1 MKRFAVI
8 GLGRFGKKL
17 AIALAM
23 SGAEVIAIDKNREA
37 IEILAD
43 QVSHAVRL
51 DSTDEE
57 ALKAQGVDKVDVAI
71 IGIGQGTGR
80 GFESA
85 ILTVVN
91 LRQMGVNRIYARAE
105 DLIAGEVFSKVGAT
119 EVIYPEIESAERWA
133 YKLIAPQI
141 GEKIDFAEGYSLARI
156 KAPASFDGR
165 TVMDLQLRQKY
176 SVNLGHDQTGRAQQA
191 KKGGEGQDHQCPHAQ
206 HDNLRGRYPDGCR
219 LRPRP
224 REAAAGMNHGMAT
237 REKSRGLVG
246 YCGENELHNL
256 ILKVTALVQICRR
269 VIRRL
274 YWRIRI
280 HRVQR
285 KIEAENKPNRTTSS
299 LSDR

>member
-8 GLGRFGKKL
+8 GLGRFGQKL

-23 SGAEVIAIDKNREA
+23 SGAEVIAIDKDRDQVEL
-37 IEILAD
+37 IAD

-71 IGIGQGTGR
+71 IGIGQNTG
-80 GFESA
+80 GFEAA

-91 LRQMGVNRIYARAE
+91 LRQMGIKQIYARAE

-119 EVIYPEIESAERWA
+119 EVIYPEIESAQRWA

-156 KAPASFDGR
+156 KAPPSFDGK

-176 SVNLGHDQTGRAQQA
+176 SVNLVLIR
-191 KKGGEGQDHQCPHAQ
+191 
-206 HDNLRGRYPDGCR
+206 R
-219 LRPRP
+219 
-224 REAAAGMNHGMAT
+224 
-237 REKSRGLVG
+237 
-246 YCGENELHNL
+246 GEN
-256 ILKVTALVQICRR
+256 ARR
-269 VIRRL
+269 VKGEKD
-274 YWRIRI
+274 
-280 HRVQR
+280 
-285 KIEAENKPNRTTSS
+285 KIINVPMPSTVIYEDDTLMVAG
-299 LSDR
+299 SDVDLAKLPQE

>member
-23 SGAEVIAIDKNREA
+23 SGAEVIAIDKDRN
-37 IEILAD
+37 EIDLIRD

-91 LRQMGVNRIYARAE
+91 LRQMGLKQIYARAE
-105 DLIAGEVFSKVGAT
+105 DPIAGEVFEKVGAT
-119 EVIYPEIESAERWA
+119 EVIYPEIESARRLA

-141 GEKIDFAEGYSLARI
+141 GEKIDFAPGYSLARV
-156 KAPASFDGR
+156 KAPASFDGK

-176 SVNLGHDQTGRAQQA
+176 SVNLVAIKRNEQSRTKRSE
-191 KKGGEGQDHQCPHAQ
+191 KGGIINVPMPNTVIYEGDILMVAGS
-206 HDNLRGRYPDGCR
+206 DPD
-219 LRPRP
+219 LAKLPQ
-224 REAAAGMNHGMAT
+224 E
-237 REKSRGLVG
+237 
-246 YCGENELHNL
+246 
-256 ILKVTALVQICRR
+256 
-269 VIRRL
+269 
-274 YWRIRI
+274 
-280 HRVQR
+280 
-285 KIEAENKPNRTTSS
+285 
-299 LSDR
+299 

>member
-17 AIALAM
+17 AVALAM
-23 SGAEVIAIDKNREA
+23 SGAEVIAIDKNREH
-37 IEILAD
+37 IELITD

-57 ALKAQGVDKVDVAI
+57 ALKAQGIDKVDVAI

-91 LRQMGVNRIYARAE
+91 LRQMGVKQIYTRAE

-141 GEKIDFAEGYSLARI
+141 GEKIDFAEGYSLARV
-156 KAPASFDGR
+156 KAPASFDGK

-176 SVNLGHDQTGRAQQA
+176 NVNLVLIKRGEHNKQTKA
-191 KKGGEGQDHQCPHAQ
+191 
-206 HDNLRGRYPDGCR
+206 
-219 LRPRP
+219 
-224 REAAAGMNHGMAT
+224 
-237 REKSRGLVG
+237 EKSKIINVPMPSTVIYQDDILMVVG
-246 YCGENELHNL
+246 
-256 ILKVTALVQICRR
+256 
-269 VIRRL
+269 
-274 YWRIRI
+274 
-280 HRVQR
+280 
-285 KIEAENKPNRTTSS
+285 
-299 LSDR
+299 SDADLAKLPQE

>member
-8 GLGRFGKKL
+8 GLGRFGQKL

-37 IEILAD
+37 IELITD

-57 ALKAQGVDKVDVAI
+57 ALKAQGVNKVDVAI
-71 IGIGQGTGR
+71 IGIGQGSG

-91 LRQMGVNRIYARAE
+91 LRQMGIKQIYARAE

-119 EVIYPEIESAERWA
+119 EVIYPEIESAQRWA

-141 GEKIDFAEGYSLARI
+141 GEKIDFAPGYSLARI
-156 KAPASFDGR
+156 KAPASFDGK

-176 SVNLGHDQTGRAQQA
+176 NVNLVLIKRGEHSNS
-191 KKGGEGQDHQCPHAQ
+191 KKSEKGKIINVPMPNTIIYQ
-206 HDNLRGRYPDGCR
+206 HDILMV
-219 LRPRP
+219 
-224 REAAAGMNHGMAT
+224 AG
-237 REKSRGLVG
+237 
-246 YCGENELHNL
+246 
-256 ILKVTALVQICRR
+256 
-269 VIRRL
+269 
-274 YWRIRI
+274 
-280 HRVQR
+280 
-285 KIEAENKPNRTTSS
+285 
-299 LSDR
+299 SDADLAKLPQE